1 MVPDAHLVFTFHPSC
16 FTFPVSPSP
25 FQDSGNISPVSL
37 NRLQRGLRA
46 TFAGMAVNIVLSG
59 TKLAAGIVGHSHA
72 LVADAVESFADIFS
86 SLIVWRG
93 LVVASAPA
101 DEDHPYGHG
110 KAEPIASAI
119 VAAMLL
125 GAALWIVLTAFGE
138 IMEPHRSPAPF
149 TLIVLLVV
157 VAVKE
162 GLFRFVSREGKA
174 VDSSVV
180 ETDAW
185 HHRSDAITSVAAGI
199 GISVSL
205 IGGKGFEA
213 ADDVAAIAAAG
224 VIAWNGWHLLRP
236 ALGELMDAAPSREIV
251 DQIRRIAT
259 ATPGVDRVEKCIVRK
274 VGYQY
279 FVDMHVEVDP
289 QMTVLRSHEIAHA
302 VKDKIRGTMPSVN
315 DVLVH
320 IEPMNIAARRK
331 ES

>member
-1 MVPDAHLVFTFHPSC
+1 M
-16 FTFPVSPSP
+16 
-25 FQDSGNISPVSL
+25 

-46 TFAGMAVNIVLSG
+46 TFMGMAVNLVLSG
-59 TKLAAGIVGHSHA
+59 TKLTAGIVGHSHA

-93 LVVASAPA
+93 LVVASAPP

-125 GAALWIVLTAFGE
+125 GAALWIAITAFGE
-138 IMEPHRSPAPF
+138 IRKPHLSPAPF

-162 GLFRFVSREGKA
+162 SLFRFVSREGQA
-174 VDSSVV
+174 VDSSAVK
-180 ETDAW
+180 TDAW

-236 ALGELMDAAPSREIV
+236 ALNELMDTAPSHEVI
-251 DQIRRIAT
+251 DQIRQIAT
-259 ATPGVDRVEKCIVRK
+259 ATPGVDSVEKCFVRK

-289 QMTVLRSHEIAHA
+289 QMTVLRSHEIAHD
-302 VKDKIRGTMPSVN
+302 VKNKIRDTIPAVS

-320 IEPMNIAARRK
+320 IEPLGIAAPQK
-331 ES
+331 

>member
-1 MVPDAHLVFTFHPSC
+1 
-16 FTFPVSPSP
+16 
-25 FQDSGNISPVSL
+25 
-37 NRLQRGLRA
+37 
-46 TFAGMAVNIVLSG
+46 LSG
-59 TKLAAGIVGHSHA
+59 TKFTAGIFGHSHA
-72 LVADAVESFADIFS
+72 LIADAVESFADIFS

-93 LVVASAPA
+93 LVVAAAPA

-110 KAEPIASAI
+110 KAEPIASTI
-119 VAAMLL
+119 ISAMLL
-125 GAALWIVLTAFGE
+125 GAALWIAITAFGE
-138 IMEPHRSPAPF
+138 IRKPHQSPAPF
-149 TLIVLLVV
+149 TLIVLVMV

-162 GLFRFVSREGKA
+162 GLFRFVSREGRA

-180 ETDAW
+180 KTDAW

-236 ALGELMDAAPSREIV
+236 ALNELMDTAPDRK
-251 DQIRRIAT
+251 IRDKIRKLAET
-259 ATPGVDRVEKCIVRK
+259 VPGVARVEKCFVRK
-274 VGYQY
+274 MGWQLY
-279 FVDMHVEVDP
+279 VDMHVEVDP

-302 VKDKIRGTMPSVN
+302 VKDKIRNTMPAVN

-320 IEPMNIAARRK
+320 IEPLGNTAKREPNRTSNIEHRTPNAG
-331 ES
+331 

>member
-1 MVPDAHLVFTFHPSC
+1 MT
-16 FTFPVSPSP
+16 
-25 FQDSGNISPVSL
+25 
-37 NRLQRGLRA
+37 
-46 TFAGMAVNIVLSG
+46 VNIVLSG
-59 TKLAAGIVGHSHA
+59 TKLAAGIAGHSHA
-72 LVADAVESFADIFS
+72 LIADAVESFADIFS

-93 LVVASAPA
+93 LVVAAVPA

-125 GAALWIVLTAFGE
+125 GAALWIALKAFGE
-138 IMEPHRSPAPF
+138 IMEPHPSPAPF

-174 VDSSVV
+174 VDSLAVK
-180 ETDAW
+180 TDAW

-199 GISVSL
+199 GISVAL

-236 ALGELMDAAPSREIV
+236 ALNDLMDTAPGHEVI
-251 DQIRRIAT
+251 DQIRQIGAT
-259 ATPGVDRVEKCIVRK
+259 TPGVDSVEKCIVRK

-289 QMTVLRSHEIAHA
+289 QMTVLRSHKIAHD
-302 VKDKIRGTMPSVN
+302 VKDKIRDAIPAVS

-320 IEPMNIAARRK
+320 IEPLNIAARSK
-331 ES
+331 QN

>member
-1 MVPDAHLVFTFHPSC
+1 MPLT
-16 FTFPVSPSP
+16 
-25 FQDSGNISPVSL
+25 
-37 NRLQRGLRA
+37 RLQRSLRA
-46 TFAGMAVNIVLSG
+46 TFLGLATNAVLSG
-59 TKLAAGIVGHSHA
+59 AKLAAGVVGHSHA
-72 LVADAVESFADIFS
+72 LVADAIESFADIFS

-93 LVVASAPA
+93 VVVASEPA

-125 GAALWIVLTAFGE
+125 GAALWIALKALGE
-138 IMEPHRSPAPF
+138 IREPHPAPAPF
-149 TLIVLLVV
+149 TLIVLVV
-157 VAVKE
+157 VVVVKE
-162 GLFRFVSREGKA
+162 ILFRFVSREGKA
-174 VDSSVV
+174 VDSSAVR
-180 ETDAW
+180 TDAW

-236 ALGELMDAAPSREIV
+236 ALNELMDAAPSREII
-251 DQIRRIAT
+251 DQIRQIARD
-259 ATPGVDRVEKCIVRK
+259 TPGVDSVEKCIVRK

-302 VKDKIRGTMPSVN
+302 VKNKVRDTMPTVN

-320 IEPMNIAARRK
+320 IEPLGIAARRK
-331 ES
+331 DSGGRS

>member
-1 MVPDAHLVFTFHPSC
+1 
-16 FTFPVSPSP
+16 
-25 FQDSGNISPVSL
+25 
-37 NRLQRGLRA
+37 
-46 TFAGMAVNIVLSG
+46 MAVNVVLSG
-59 TKLAAGIVGHSHA
+59 TKLTAGIVGHSHA

-93 LVVASAPA
+93 LVMAAAPA

-110 KAEPIASAI
+110 KAEPIASAL

-125 GAALWIVLTAFGE
+125 GAALWIAITAFGE
-138 IMEPHRSPAPF
+138 IMQPHLSPKPF

-174 VDSSVV
+174 VDSSAVK
-180 ETDAW
+180 TDAW

-236 ALGELMDAAPSREIV
+236 ALNELMDTAPDREIR
-251 DQIRRIAT
+251 DKIRKLAET
-259 ATPGVDRVEKCIVRK
+259 VPGVERVEKCFARK
-274 VGYQY
+274 MGWQLY
-279 FVDMHVEVDP
+279 VDMHVEVDP
-289 QMTVLRSHEIAHA
+289 QMTVLR
-302 VKDKIRGTMPSVN
+302 
-315 DVLVH
+315 
-320 IEPMNIAARRK
+320 
-331 ES
+331 

>member
-1 MVPDAHLVFTFHPSC
+1 
-16 FTFPVSPSP
+16 
-25 FQDSGNISPVSL
+25 
-37 NRLQRGLRA
+37 
-46 TFAGMAVNIVLSG
+46 
-59 TKLAAGIVGHSHA
+59 
-72 LVADAVESFADIFS
+72 
-86 SLIVWRG
+86 
-93 LVVASAPA
+93 
-101 DEDHPYGHG
+101 
-110 KAEPIASAI
+110 
-119 VAAMLL
+119 MLL

-149 TLIVLLVV
+149 TLIVLVAVV
-157 VAVKE
+157 VVKE
-162 GLFRFVSREGKA
+162 GLFRFVSREGRA

-180 ETDAW
+180 KTDAW
-185 HHRSDAITSVAAGI
+185 HHRSDAITSVAAGV

-236 ALGELMDAAPSREIV
+236 ALSELMDAAPSREIV
-251 DQIRRIAT
+251 DQIRRIAGT
-259 ATPGVDRVEKCIVRK
+259 TPGVDRVEKCIVRK

-302 VKDKIRGTMPSVN
+302 VKDKIRDTMPSVN

-320 IEPMNIAARRK
+320 IEPLNIAARQG
-331 ES
+331 ED